1 MGKKRK
7 THRRRTR
14 ETRETRERR
23 KRSGRAGI
31 MMQTTSIT
39 GGGGAAMTRTRT
51 RATTRA
57 RAGAGSSRLAT
68 KAMLVRPYTVRKG
81 DTVFKISQKRDVKI
95 EDILSVNHG
104 LRKEKIQEGQ
114 TILLPSSKLSE
125 RDREILDGVKGWG
138 KYRAYPVRKG
148 ECIED
153 IIEKRGITMDEVE
166 ALNDGVD
173 LSSLRAYQVIKLPKN
188 KFTER
193 EKEMLVGCARVPAAF
208 FSSVSGI
215 SFGKIALVVLV
226 AGVAGV
232 AAWKSR
238 ED

>member
-1 MGKKRK
+1 MGKRK

-14 ETRETRERR
+14 ERERERDETRERE
-23 KRSGRAGI
+23 RSGRAGI
-31 MMQTTSIT
+31 MMQTTSII

-57 RAGAGSSRLAT
+57 GAGSSPRRLAT

-104 LRKEKIQEGQ
+104 LRKEKIEEGQ

-125 RDREILDGVKGWG
+125 RDREILDGVKGGG

-148 ECIED
+148 EAIED
-153 IIEKRGITMDEVE
+153 IIEKRGIKMAEVE
-166 ALNDGVD
+166 ALNEGVD
-173 LSSLRAYQVIKLPKN
+173 LKAFQVIKLPRN
-188 KFTER
+188 KYTER

-208 FSSVSGI
+208 FSSKGGI
-215 SFGKIALVVLV
+215 SFGKIGLVILV
-226 AGVAGV
+226 AGLAGF

>member
-1 MGKKRK
+1 MG
-7 THRRRTR
+7 
-14 ETRETRERR
+14 ETENASATNERDERDERERR

-31 MMQTTSIT
+31 MMQTTSII

-51 RATTRA
+51 RATTRT

-81 DTVFKISQKRDVKI
+81 DTVFKISQKRDFKI

-153 IIEKRGITMDEVE
+153 IIEKRGITMDE
-166 ALNDGVD
+166 GG
-173 LSSLRAYQVIKLPKN
+173 S
-188 KFTER
+188 
-193 EKEMLVGCARVPAAF
+193 
-208 FSSVSGI
+208 
-215 SFGKIALVVLV
+215 
-226 AGVAGV
+226 
-232 AAWKSR
+232 
-238 ED
+238 

>member
-1 MGKKRK
+1 MGKPETPGAGKICWSWRCSSPRFWSQGP
-7 THRRRTR
+7 TMMATSASTR
-14 ETRETRERR
+14 PCARARSQTTPKAR
-23 KRSGRAGI
+23 RSG
-31 MMQTTSIT
+31 
-39 GGGGAAMTRTRT
+39 
-51 RATTRA
+51 
-57 RAGAGSSRLAT
+57 SRLTT

-81 DTVFKISQKRDVKI
+81 DTIFKISRKRDVKI

-104 LRKEKIQEGQ
+104 LKKDVIEEGQ

-138 KYRAYPVRKG
+138 KYLAYPVRKG

>member
-1 MGKKRK
+1 MTTMRMAPA
-7 THRRRTR
+7 RRSPAGVVQ
-14 ETRETRERR
+14 RR
-23 KRSGRAGI
+23 NP
-31 MMQTTSIT
+31 
-39 GGGGAAMTRTRT
+39 
-51 RATTRA
+51 
-57 RAGAGSSRLAT
+57 T

-104 LRKEKIQEGQ
+104 LRKDTILEGQ

-125 RDREILDGVKGWG
+125 RDREILDGVGKGKG

-148 ECIED
+148 EVIED
-153 IIEKRGITMDEVE
+153 IIEKRGIKMEEVE
-166 ALNDGVD
+166 ALNEGVV
-173 LSSLRAYQVIKLPKN
+173 LSSLKAYQVIKLPRN
-188 KFTER
+188 RYTER
-193 EKEMLVGCARVPAAF
+193 EKEMLVGAARVPVAF
-208 FSSVSGI
+208 FSMGSGM
-215 SFGKIALVVLV
+215 SFGKLALIVLV

>member
-14 ETRETRERR
+14 ERERERRDERERR

-31 MMQTTSIT
+31 MMQTTSII
-39 GGGGAAMTRTRT
+39 GGGGAAMTR
-51 RATTRA
+51 ATT
-57 RAGAGSSRLAT
+57 RAGAGSSPRRLAT

-166 ALNDGVD
+166 ALNEGVD